1 MRSLSQAAHYRATRE
16 LFVLPECLY
25 GKYQKCDESLFTH
38 YVGSTWHAD
47 DAALMKNV
55 FRWRAQLA
63 TAAVLA
69 AVAVAVVYFGR
80 LGWQLQQ
87 APPAK
92 GH

>member
-1 MRSLSQAAHYRATRE
+1 M
-16 LFVLPECLY
+16 LPECLY
-25 GKYQKCDESLFTH
+25 GKYEKCDESLFTH

-55 FRWRAQLA
+55 FRWRTQLA
-63 TAAVLA
+63 AAALLA

-80 LGWQLQQ
+80 AAGWQPQ
-87 APPAK
+87 AAPAK